1 LQNIEI
7 PSKKLE
13 NILFLYQWGHAQT
26 YEKPW
31 KMNVFPIF
39 ATAKAPSVASS
50 YHSINGKS
58 LAKH

>member
-1 LQNIEI
+1 M
-7 PSKKLE
+7 P
-13 NILFLYQWGHAQT
+13 
-26 YEKPW
+26 KPMRNLG